1 MPTQNDPKPP
11 RRSRAPSWIDT
22 SLLYQL
28 DGGLWHATS
37 ESRWIAI
44 LQDGAIRPD
53 ADADF
58 SNGFCRSIGAV
69 SLFDLSQ
76 SDDTAPVSAT
86 PWYGWLRLR
95 DQESRFLIE
104 IDRVG
109 TVAHFVDPF
118 VLIKRWKT
126 TVAAIIDDSDSFR
139 IIRGIE
145 AAHLG
150 PIKLCN
156 VRRVLKIETEGW
168 VQMSAISPIP

>member
-1 MPTQNDPKPP
+1 VPTQNDPKPF
-11 RRSRAPSWIDT
+11 RRSRAPSWIDS
-22 SLLYQL
+22 SLLDQL

-37 ESRWIAI
+37 KSRWIAI

-76 SDDTAPVSAT
+76 SDDAAPDRAT
-86 PWYGWLRLR
+86 PWYDWLNLR

-109 TVAHFVDPF
+109 TVARFVDPF

-126 TVAAIIDDSDSFR
+126 TVAALKNEDDSFR
-139 IIRGIE
+139 IMPGIE
-145 AAHLG
+145 AAHFC
-150 PIKLCN
+150 PIELCN

-168 VQMSAISPIP
+168 VQM